1 MIVDTFDAPAALAHE
16 VRSDD
21 VGVAPVTSLHQHIG
35 LDDVDEL
42 ERRVLIEDRHEVDAL
57 ERRQHF
63 RALRLREDRSS
74 GTLTEPADGCIA
86 VDTDHE
92 TITEASRFA
101 ERADMPSMEDIEAS
115 VGEDDGSPRPALG
128 GDGVADRRAIE
139 NLTHAATVLRRES
152 WRQASRS
159 GSTGKDSRMRASTC
173 ALAMAVLLA
182 GGSPDVGALEVGNP
196 AKALEEVTIA
206 IGVNNARFVLA
217 VGRRDVETLRD
228 LYTKDS
234 ALLFPG
240 YPMIAGPKAIHA
252 FWRDVLGEGAS
263 ATLNTDTIEQDCNVA
278 VETGIGV
285 LALRQAGREPRTL
298 NGKYVVVWK
307 RDEDGS
313 WKMYRQMWNDMP
325 LPK

>member
-1 MIVDTFDAPAALAHE
+1 MIVDAFDASAALAHE
-16 VRSDD
+16 VGSDD
-21 VGVAPVTSLHQHIG
+21 VGVAPVTSLDQHVG
-35 LDDVDEL
+35 LDDLDEL
-42 ERRVLIEDRHEVDAL
+42 ERRVFIEDRHEVDAL

-74 GTLTEPADGCIA
+74 GTLTEPADGGIA
-86 VDTDHE
+86 IDTDHE

-115 VGEDDGSPRPALG
+115 VGEDDGAARPALG
-128 GDGVADRRAIE
+128 GDGLAERRAIE

-152 WRQASRS
+152 WRQA
-159 GSTGKDSRMRASTC
+159 TC

-234 ALLFPG
+234 VLLFPG

-263 ATLNTDTIEQDCNVA
+263 ATLNTDTIEQGCNVA

-285 LALRQAGREPRTL
+285 LALRQAGREPQTL

-325 LPK
+325 LAK